1 VKVAVVGAGPVGRT
15 LAGCLL
21 AADHDVTLVEIDAGV
36 REHLLRGG
44 ITLTGVHTVRAAVP
58 SVVASIE
65 ELEGL
70 QLETVFVAV
79 KAPATALVAG
89 AIADSVATSATVV
102 SWQNGIDTERELA
115 TAIEG
120 DRIVRAVIN
129 HGVSL
134 ADDGS
139 VTVAFEHPPHLLRE
153 FEPAGAGRARIA
165 ARTLTGAGLASERAE
180 DLERAVWQK
189 GALNAALNAICA
201 LTGLT
206 VHDAWNDRF
215 AGDLARN
222 ALREAIA
229 VARAN
234 EILVGSGFYRYA
246 LDYLA
251 RAGAHRPSML
261 LDREAGRRTEIDY
274 INGKVVEYGQMSG
287 VPTPFN
293 EALVALVKAAERSTR
308 LVARGPEPREKEKT

>member
-1 VKVAVVGAGPVGRT
+1 MNVAVIGAGPVGRT

-21 AADHDVTLVEIDAGV
+21 AAGHAVTLVEIDAAA
-36 REHLLRGG
+36 REHLALNGIVLRGRHE
-44 ITLTGVHTVRAAVP
+44 VSVP
-58 SVVASIE
+58 VSSVAASIE
-65 ELEGL
+65 ELEGAD
-70 QLETVFVAV
+70 LEAVFVAV
-79 KAPATALVAG
+79 KAPATPLVAG
-89 AIADSVATSATVV
+89 AIADSVAANATVV

-115 TAIEG
+115 ALIAA

-134 ADDGS
+134 SEDGAVE
-139 VTVAFEHPPHLLRE
+139 VTFEHPPHLLRE
-153 FEPAGAGRARIA
+153 FVPAGAGRARMIA
-165 ARTLTGAGLASERAE
+165 ELLSGAGLVSERA
-180 DLERAVWQK
+180 DNLERSVWQK

-206 VHDAWNDRF
+206 MHDVWSDHY
-215 AGDLARN
+215 AGDLARKV
-222 ALREAIA
+222 LREAIA

-251 RAGAHRPSML
+251 RAGGHRPSML

-274 INGKVVEYGQMSG
+274 INGKVVEYGEMSG

-308 LVARGPEPREKEKT
+308 LVARGPDPREKEGT